1 VINLKYFFKGFK
13 SIKGMDSPALA
24 LGASFLAIGAL
35 LKDIGFNVQQSFFST
50 FFTYALPGQL
60 VMAESFFVGASLIN
74 IFVAVWLVNVRLY
87 PMSVSLIPLLKD
99 ESQPRWKYYLSCHF
113 LAVSSWLIMKNRYQ
127 SIDQKYRIDFWIG
140 IGIGTWGTAILSTL
154 VGYFLSEYLN
164 KDMMIGLAIVNPVY
178 FMCMMIGAIKNR
190 SIGLSV
196 LLGAI
201 LGPLFFL
208 VSPEWSILY
217 GGLLAGTLAFFLGG
231 KDDRFV

>member
-1 VINLKYFFKGFK
+1 MINLKYFFKGFK

-60 VMAESFFVGASLIN
+60 IMAESFLVGASLIN

-99 ESQPRWKYYLSCHF
+99 KSQPRWKYYLSCHF

-127 SIDQKYRIDFWIG
+127 SIEQKYRIDFWIG
-140 IGIGTWGTAILSTL
+140 IGTGT
-154 VGYFLSEYLN
+154 
-164 KDMMIGLAIVNPVY
+164 
-178 FMCMMIGAIKNR
+178 
-190 SIGLSV
+190 
-196 LLGAI
+196 
-201 LGPLFFL
+201 
-208 VSPEWSILY
+208 
-217 GGLLAGTLAFFLGG
+217 
-231 KDDRFV
+231 